1 MRKGKVR
8 KNQIEL
14 VEKNTIYEIENILG
28 RLKSK
33 LYTVKEKIN
42 EPEDIAI
49 DTLQT
54 KAQREKN
61 LKIK

>member
-1 MRKGKVR
+1 MLS
-8 KNQIEL
+8 ISI
-14 VEKNTIYEIENILG
+14 KNTIYEIENILG

>member
-28 RLKSK
+28 WLKSK
-33 LYTVKEKIN
+33 LYTVNEKIN

-49 DTLQT
+49 DSLQT